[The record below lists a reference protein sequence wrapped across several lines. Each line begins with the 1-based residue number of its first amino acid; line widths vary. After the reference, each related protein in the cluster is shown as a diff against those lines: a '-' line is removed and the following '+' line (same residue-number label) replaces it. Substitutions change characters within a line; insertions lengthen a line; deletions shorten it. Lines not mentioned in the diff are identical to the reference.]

1 VLTESLDAEAER
13 GGAMSEGDG
22 ERCTPLPVEWDM
34 NSVNKG
40 GPVLTIETA
49 EVTSPV
55 GDLVLFARDKAL
67 VAMAFADRAAW
78 IPKQLATRFG
88 PVTYKKARDPAG
100 AATALRRYLDGD
112 LDALDAVAVDTG
124 GTPFQAR
131 VWRALRE
138 IPPGATRS
146 YGELARAV
154 GHPDAVRAVGA
165 ANGAN
170 PVSLVVPCHR
180 VIGSDGKLTGY
191 GGGLPRKRWL
201 LVHERALLV

>member
-1 VLTESLDAEAER
+1 
-13 GGAMSEGDG
+13 
-22 ERCTPLPVEWDM
+22 
-34 NSVNKG
+34 
-40 GPVLTIETA
+40 VLTIETA
-49 EVTSPV
+49 EIATPV
-55 GDLVLFARDKAL
+55 GELVLFARGEAL

-78 IPKQLATRFG
+78 VPKQLAARFG
-88 PVTYKKARDPAG
+88 EIALKRTRDPAG
-100 AATALRRYLDGD
+100 AATVLRRYLDGD
-112 LDALDAVAVDTG
+112 LRAIEAIAVDTA

-131 VWRALRE
+131 VWRALRD
-138 IPPGATRS
+138 IPVGATCS
-146 YGELARAV
+146 YGELARVV

-170 PVSLVVPCHR
+170 PVTLVVPCHR

>member
-1 VLTESLDAEAER
+1 
-13 GGAMSEGDG
+13 M
-22 ERCTPLPVEWDM
+22 
-34 NSVNKG
+34 
-40 GPVLTIETA
+40 LTIETA
-49 EVTSPV
+49 EVASPV
-55 GDLVLFARDKAL
+55 GDVALFAHGEAL
-67 VAMAFADRAAW
+67 VALVFADRAAS
-78 IPKQLATRFG
+78 IPKQLKARFG
-88 PVTYKKARDPAG
+88 EIAFKRVRDPAG
-100 AATALRRYLDGD
+100 AATALRRYLEGELQA
-112 LDALDAVAVDTG
+112 LDALAVDTG

-131 VWRALRE
+131 VWQALRE
-138 IPPGATRS
+138 IPVGTTCS

-170 PVSLVVPCHR
+170 PVSLVIPCHR